1 MNEFSLTL
9 TDEQEQLRDWIHQ
22 FCVDVVRPNAEEW
35 DEREEFPWPI
45 VQEAAKIGLYGWDF
59 LAQGMIGDKT
69 GLTMPVA
76 IGATEHMLTYG
87 RLHETLPEILRNS
100 GLPASAL
107 ELNLP
112 EACLMHEHD
121 ELVKTLY
128 ALDSLGVRIAITGI
142 GATPLPLG
150 RLRQRPVHRVKL
162 DRSLVRDLAN
172 PDNHSVLAAT
182 LAAAGALGLGVQ
194 AVGVEFAEQQA
205 ALLALGCHQQQ
216 GRHFAAPLPPDDF
229 AQLL

>member
-76 IGATEHMLTYG
+76 IE
-87 RLHETLPEILRNS
+87 
-100 GLPASAL
+100 
-107 ELNLP
+107 ELFWGD
-112 EACLMHEHD
+112 A
-121 ELVKTLY
+121 
-128 ALDSLGVRIAITGI
+128 GI
-142 GATPLPLG
+142 GMAIMCSG
-150 RLRQRPVHRVKL
+150 
-162 DRSLVRDLAN
+162 
-172 PDNHSVLAAT
+172 
-182 LAAAGALGLGVQ
+182 LAAAGIAASGTQ
-194 AVGVEFAEQQA
+194 EQVMEWVPQCY
-205 ALLALGCHQQQ
+205 GT
-216 GRHFAAPLPPDDF
+216 PDDV
-229 AQLL
+229 LLGAFCAS